1 VIAERLHRLGI
12 VAAWSLGTVAAL
24 LITLA
29 VGALI
34 PSRPEIALVVS
45 VAALAL
51 GVTAVQPAAI
61 PLAAIGVLL
70 VVQRVRFGNADLTL
84 SDAALVTAFWP
95 ALVFA
100 RRGYSR
106 EMRVLLW
113 LVVVFQMT
121 TAFTVIA
128 NPYAANLLDWFRTF
142 ILVGGALVVGWAV
155 GREGYAR
162 AGFSLLMITS
172 GILAISTILQGLG
185 QFAQEDF
192 SAVYTSWPYPMHK
205 NFIGTTLGSVAVIA
219 YVHPRWM
226 GWGKN
231 AALSVFW
238 LCTVAVLFSQSRQ
251 ALIALGVTLVYIVVR
266 RDPERSRSKIML
278 AATPPVVALVAIT
291 VRQQIESGNKF
302 NSFSQRVTWFE
313 DSLNVW
319 QSNHLFG
326 AGLRWW
332 YTDRFPVR
340 IQPPNAE
347 LEVLSTSG
355 VVGLLGFM
363 ALMVG
368 TLITLSKLD
377 PSYGTL
383 AVAIVLN
390 RFVQGQF
397 DIFWV
402 SVGGSLPFLVV
413 GVCLGARAFHD
424 AERNPV
430 ELRPAAARVQVRGPH
445 MRSAQIAPAL
455 GPGSGVAHH
464 LERES

>member
-1 VIAERLHRLGI
+1 MIAERLHRLGI
-12 VAAWSLGTVAAL
+12 VAAWCLGIVTAI

-29 VGALI
+29 VGAVI
-34 PSRPEIALVVS
+34 PSRPEIALLVS
-45 VAALAL
+45 MAALAL

-61 PLAAIGVLL
+61 PLAAMGVLI
-70 VVQRVRFGNADLTL
+70 VVQRVRYGDLDVSL
-84 SDAALVTAFWP
+84 SDAALFTAFWP

-128 NPYAANLLDWFRTF
+128 NPYAANLFDWFHTF
-142 ILVGGALVVGWAV
+142 FLVGGALVVGWAV

-162 AGFSLLMITS
+162 AGFSLLMLTS

-185 QFAQEDF
+185 QFAQQDF

-205 NFIGTTLGSVAVIA
+205 NFVGTTLGSVAVIA
-219 YVHPRWM
+219 YVHPRWI
-226 GWGKN
+226 GWGKS
-231 AALSVFW
+231 ASLSLFW

-251 ALIALGVTLVYIVVR
+251 ALLALGVTLIYIVVR
-266 RDPERSRSKIML
+266 RDPERSRSKL
-278 AATPPVVALVAIT
+278 VLTALPPAVALIAIT
-291 VRQQIESGNKF
+291 VQQQIESGNRF
-302 NSFSQRVTWFE
+302 NSVSQRVTWFE

-319 QSNHLFG
+319 QSNHVFG

-347 LEVLSTSG
+347 LEVLSTAG
-355 VVGLLGFM
+355 VVGLLGFL
-363 ALMVG
+363 ALIVG
-368 TLITLSKLD
+368 TMITLSKLD

-402 SVGGSLPFLVV
+402 SVAGSLPFLVA
-413 GVCLGARAFHD
+413 GVCLGAQAFH
-424 AERNPV
+424 ELEKPPSG
-430 ELRPAAARVQVRGPH
+430 LRPEPARHQV
-445 MRSAQIAPAL
+445 SPA
-455 GPGSGVAHH
+455 
-464 LERES
+464 